1 MGIAVGKTLIG
12 SGKRERGGMDISGLS
27 SRITAPTPPG
37 ADDLAAVLAA
47 RIAMSDKAARV
58 TIAANAAAAVSAT
71 AEATSALSSGKVDM
85 YL

>member
-1 MGIAVGKTLIG
+1 MDVSGVSGRG
-12 SGKRERGGMDISGLS
+12 SS
-27 SRITAPTPPG
+27 PTPPN

-47 RIAMSDKAARV
+47 RIAMADKTAKI
-58 TIAANAAAAVSAT
+58 TIAVNAAAAVSAT